1 MAFLKLRT
9 KKFLFRLH
17 NYKKQFCAEREK
29 KSTLVFKRFDYA
41 HQGELSCVGFVFIG
55 VFCLLT

>member
-9 KKFLFRLH
+9 KKILFQLH

-29 KSTLVFKRFDYA
+29 KSTLVFKRFAYVYHKD
-41 HQGELSCVGFVFIG
+41 LS
-55 VFCLLT
+55 